1 MKKATVKVQVQGFCF
16 KVVKDRQIVAKW
28 VETLDEAIEIARE
41 TAKACEMDVFVDT
54 DEVKMLLKVA

>member
-1 MKKATVKVQVQGFCF
+1 MKKATVKVQVQGFYF

-28 VETLDEAIEIARE
+28 VESLDEAIEIARE